1 MCGIDLRRSPLVIE
15 AGTVAEGEDG
25 GQVGGEGNWPP
36 SDGKDYLPTY
46 LNLSIWGR
54 RYSEN

>member
-1 MCGIDLRRSPLVIE
+1 MIE